1 MSTNPL
7 AEERM
12 RILNMVKDG
21 QITAEEAARLLEALK
36 TGAATADQAPLPEA
50 AKPKWLRVRVTE
62 RATGKTKVNV
72 SVPIGLL
79 DVGLKMGAHFA
90 PDMAGMDWS
99 AIQAAVKG
107 GVQGRILDVE
117 DEEDDER
124 VEIFVE

>member
-1 MSTNPL
+1 
-7 AEERM
+7 M